1 MWPKMPGSKTGL
13 SSPSDRGRQG
23 ATVSSAVSTT
33 LLCARP
39 KEPLK
44 LCSSQLSPS
53 LGLPPTRTI
62 FIKNVPPTV
71 DNSHKLLPFVPTEG
85 LFSLRVKRTGGR
97 DVGFAEYKTLESAQ
111 RAMQW
116 FYRLEVTAGIAFN
129 CFSQLQHT
137 WTPIPPR
144 FRYPVPY
151 GEYNRCAGNSVRS
164 TELLLNS
171 VILMAEW
178 SLSTPTYR
186 PCFDPFVASSQPL
199 LPQYYHEFAPATTEC
214 TPQESFQ
221 ASRMGFNLFPGCHS
235 AGSYAYTGMPQGA
248 PRPVAASQGVVA
260 SRSERGF
267 MAEGR
272 VVEGG
277 EAAAG
282 CPLRCWE
289 PVQGTALIGG
299 HQRESRVGHYQGQ
312 RGNESSLAHDTSC
325 LSPGKVV
332 QWGVRDS
339 SIASAVLDDKDLPS
353 STLFLRVTGN
363 EQRHHLV
370 SAPSSLS
377 LGASSRGD
385 GNKIGETSEGYEA
398 SPCSQYRNRWRLQ
411 NQQGLQQQNFSTSRW
426 SRLHHRHQTC
436 FVKQGRLGTL
446 LTHQMAGATN
456 LGNTVPPFISD
467 KDEPLCNEFVVDE
480 APISPV
486 LLSSITN
493 CKDGDAGDAIARMV
507 LNCNFFLE
515 RFAGVRSYV
524 PYSRRAGFLRFER
537 PGDARRCLLWLRRHP
552 DLAPVLNVQ
561 FAREDTRRRRSH
573 KRRAK

>member
-1 MWPKMPGSKTGL
+1 MWPKMPGPRTGL
-13 SSPSDRGRQG
+13 SSPSDGGRQG
-23 ATVSSAVSTT
+23 ATVSSAASTT
-33 LLCARP
+33 LLCAHP
-39 KEPLK
+39 NEPSK
-44 LCSSQLSPS
+44 PCSPQLSPS

-111 RAMQW
+111 QAMQW
-116 FYRLEVTAGIAFN
+116 FYRLEATAGIAFN
-129 CFSQLQHT
+129 CFSQLRHT
-137 WTPIPPR
+137 WTPTPPR
-144 FRYPVPY
+144 FRYQVPY
-151 GEYNRCAGNSVRS
+151 GEYNLCAGNSARS

-186 PCFDPFVASSQPL
+186 PGFDPFVASSQPS
-199 LPQYYHEFAPATTEC
+199 LPPYYHEFAPATTEC

-221 ASRMGFNLFPGCHS
+221 VSRMGFNSFPGCHS
-235 AGSYAYTGMPQGA
+235 AGSYAYTGMPQRA
-248 PRPVAASQGVVA
+248 PRPAVASQGVVA
-260 SRSERGF
+260 RRSERGF
-267 MAEGR
+267 MTEGR

-282 CPLRCWE
+282 CALRSWE
-289 PVQGTALIGG
+289 PPQGTALIGG
-299 HQRESRVGHYQGQ
+299 HQRELRVGHCQRQ

-325 LSPGKVV
+325 LSPGKVF

-339 SIASAVLDDKDLPS
+339 TIASAVLDDRDLPS
-353 STLFLRVTGN
+353 STLFLRVTDN
-363 EQRHHLV
+363 EQRHRLM

-377 LGASSRGD
+377 LGAPLRGEGEIID
-385 GNKIGETSEGYEA
+385 ETSEGYEA
-398 SPCSQYRNRWRLQ
+398 SPCLQYRNRWRQ
-411 NQQGLQQQNFSTSRW
+411 RDQQGLQQRSFSASRW

-436 FVKQGRLGTL
+436 CVRQNPLGTL
-446 LTHQMAGATN
+446 LAHQMMGATN
-456 LGNTVPPFISD
+456 FGNAVQPPISD
-467 KDEPLCNEFVVDE
+467 KEEPFCNEFVVDE
-480 APISPV
+480 APMSPV
-486 LLSSITN
+486 LLSPITN
-493 CKDGDAGDAIARMV
+493 CKDGDTEDAIARMV

-524 PYSRRAGFLRFER
+524 PYSGRAGFLRFER

-573 KRRAK
+573 KRRAR